1 MTGSNWMHDWRG
13 LHNHERHV
21 EAAEG
26 VYCLLVH
33 SGCGDWCFP
42 DRYCRCCLLVEFRLL
57 TAERDALKANV
68 VQAIGTDGVAGTACR
83 CAEPDDTP
91 DGMLHD
97 AWSVIANAPVR
108 GWGFSGLANKQ
119 EQEWIDAAKRWRDAW
134 HKTLNPEP
142 VPDPAPVPEWRRLVS
157 DQQFRIPPDHPPL
170 ATVLHCLARIE
181 RGVAGDTH
189 VLDSRDYL
197 ARIVAVCEGQ
207 VGDGWQADPDSARLP
222 ADVDVV
228 TSLLNRIT
236 MWPIGSPPIIDWEDL
251 GHGAAAWL
259 RDLLKEQS

>member
-83 CAEPDDTP
+83 CAEPVPQCYECGAPATHLHP
-91 DGMLHD
+91 VSEGMHQVLTCGEHFGVLCCEPL
-97 AWSVIANAPVR
+97 S
-108 GWGFSGLANKQ
+108 
-119 EQEWIDAAKRWRDAW
+119 
-134 HKTLNPEP
+134 EP
-142 VPDPAPVPEWRRLVS
+142 VPQWRRLADAGVRNLAYTHE
-157 DQQFRIPPDHPPL
+157 DPL
-170 ATVLHCLARIE
+170 VVVLRSLSNIANPQKGTTANLARI
-181 RGVAGDTH
+181 
-189 VLDSRDYL
+189 
-197 ARIVAVCEGQ
+197 IAVCEAQ
-207 VGDGWQADPDSARLP
+207 VGDGWQADPDAVRFTSDSDVTFNVGFLIDAMGYTQRWRL
-222 ADVDVV
+222 
-228 TSLLNRIT
+228 LGNR
-236 MWPIGSPPIIDWEDL
+236 
-251 GHGAAAWL
+251 AAAWL

>member
-68 VQAIGTDGVAGTACR
+68 VQVIGTDGVAGTACR

-119 EQEWIDAAKRWRDAW
+119 EQEWIDAAKRWRDAF
-134 HKTLNPEP
+134 HDLNSAPE
-142 VPDPAPVPEWRRLVS
+142 PDPAPVPEWRALVTAQHDEVVGS
-157 DQQFRIPPDHPPL
+157 RASALED
-170 ATVLHCLARIE
+170 VLMCLSEVERGASKNYALARIIAVAE
-181 RGVAGDTH
+181 R
-189 VLDSRDYL
+189 
-197 ARIVAVCEGQ
+197 E
-207 VGDGWQADPDSARLP
+207 VGDGWQADPDRTYRDGEMNALWLNDALGLWNKSGNARWKVLGCRA
-222 ADVDVV
+222 AD
-228 TSLLNRIT
+228 
-236 MWPIGSPPIIDWEDL
+236 
-251 GHGAAAWL
+251 WL
-259 RDLLKEQS
+259 RDLTEDGAA